1 MAERKPTGLRRWM
14 PVVIVVVIAGG
25 LAAIQVVR
33 VADSAQRNGSA
44 TLDGVVIALVFTA
57 LTVGA
62 VSGWLFL
69 SARSRRVR
77 LAERYPNARQF
88 GFAATAPLVE
98 SARIL
103 GSRVSPNALG
113 TVVIADGQLLFFAG
127 GAATP
132 RVSVQVQQIAA
143 IEGGESLVG
152 VRWTPAIN
160 ISVRHEGRD
169 LSLLFVPNSPRGALR
184 LVTKVE
190 VEAIAAQLEE
200 ELRAEVLRSSVG
212 LS

>member
-1 MAERKPTGLRRWM
+1 MAERKATGLRRWM
-14 PVVIVVVIAGG
+14 PVAIVVIIAGG
-25 LAAIQVVR
+25 FAGIQVVR
-33 VADSAQRNGSA
+33 LADTAQRNGSA
-44 TLDGVVIALVFTA
+44 TLDGVVIALVVTA
-57 LTVGA
+57 LIVVA

-88 GFAATAPLVE
+88 GFAATASLVE
-98 SARIL
+98 SARVL

-113 TVVIADGQLLFFAG
+113 TVVIADGHLMFFAG

-132 RVSVQVQQIAA
+132 RVSVRVQQIAA
-143 IEGGESLVG
+143 IELGESLVG

-160 ISVRHEGRD
+160 ISVHHEGRD

-190 VEAIAAQLEE
+190 VEAIAVQLE
-200 ELRAEVLRSSVG
+200 AEVLRSSVD

>member
-1 MAERKPTGLRRWM
+1 MPERKPTGLRRWM

-33 VADSAQRNGSA
+33 VADSAQRNASA

-127 GAATP
+127 GATP